1 MSEAQGTLY
10 PVSDGTASPAQDGAE
25 AQPDRGAEPA
35 SALAW
40 SAVGADPG
48 LVSPV
53 EPGGPSM
60 SPAGEDLHLS
70 MGWDRFEKL
79 VLALF
84 KRVLG
89 ARDVKFRRYGTQG
102 QAQHGIDL
110 AGRDSDGSYIVVQCK
125 DYRRLT
131 ATDLR
136 AAVETFAKGPRP
148 FDARA
153 FVLVTSASTQPT
165 QLADELAALQDEH
178 ADLEIDLWGS
188 EVLNAQLRG
197 FADIVARFWTRETA
211 SVFCTGVPAPGV
223 PASPPDRQEQA
234 ERILLGPLNTS
245 DVTPVLRAAEAAR
258 ADDPHKAAELFG
270 QVAERLAAAGFHGH
284 SFVLRRRQLD
294 VMAAASM
301 ADEAIALAGELAVAA
316 LMHGERDD
324 ARALDRLVIALEDNA
339 DPQDGDAPARRR
351 HRELLDAVVGDTL
364 RPVGSPTGLLAALPA
379 IAGVEDPAYHP
390 TLVLYLAEDLF
401 ATAPASLEGVQTLV
415 EAAIERADQD
425 VSASDVLLRLRLVHA
440 EYDEDE
446 RRSLLRSARRHLVP
460 GRTAALISAREA
472 RRCALEGRVEEAS
485 EAWRD
490 AVHDAIHAGLH
501 DDAANWLYAIRALN
515 VQYGPWTV
523 DLDDEHRLAQAMRT
537 TSSSRILDRTR
548 DPGEAAMS
556 ALVRGKPIEAL
567 LSARRWLIDSCV
579 TGSWASESDAA
590 EVLGDIYA
598 TNREP
603 ALAAALYQRVGAW
616 KKATEL
622 ANRVGDL
629 LLPTTP
635 WAAEPWWVV
644 HAQAAQVTAQEDLL
658 DAHTAG
664 RLLDELLDLARRGR
678 AGELTDGPTGSL
690 TLQAAKSACAL
701 APRGTAQQAQKVL
714 DLLDGDVAREKNHYF
729 HTDKEHAAACV
740 GIALAHP
747 TLAHTSLTRL
757 MDLAS
762 FDAQP
767 AQKELVQDEVL
778 ALMSGHDEDR
788 VLPPGLLDCLSAEER
803 AALRERVVGMVE
815 DGRYLAD
822 IVLESIDP
830 GHALVQERARAA
842 RESILARPDPDP
854 GHVAFGTGIVREAYL
869 ASLLPPAEAR
879 DCLDKLMVVASDPRE
894 VASNRQDALTGA
906 RNLVL
911 GQPAEVRADI
921 FEQARPFA
929 VGDRDGSALD
939 DFTGEPHPLSAA
951 KINMGSASLR
961 GDGLRLAHA
970 AADRPEQHEWMREQA
985 VGLLRSGLQRDIHAA
1000 AVVINGLPAEITN
1013 AVDAGLLAASEH
1025 AVVRQVAALLSVR
1038 EPERYHAV
1046 LTRLASDAD
1055 HRVRRTLAGGIARS
1069 KAAVLGP
1076 LASARNTLQQD
1087 PRHSVRTALADPG

>member
-1 MSEAQGTLY
+1 
-10 PVSDGTASPAQDGAE
+10 
-25 AQPDRGAEPA
+25 
-35 SALAW
+35 
-40 SAVGADPG
+40 
-48 LVSPV
+48 
-53 EPGGPSM
+53 
-60 SPAGEDLHLS
+60 

-84 KRVLG
+84 KRVQG

-102 QAQHGIDL
+102 QTQHGIDL
-110 AGRDSDGSYIVVQCK
+110 AGRDPDGSYVVVQCK

-131 ATDLR
+131 AAHLR

-148 FDARA
+148 FDAQFA
-153 FVLVTSASTQPT
+153 A
-165 QLADELAALQDEH
+165 ELAALQDEH
-178 ADLEIDLWGS
+178 PDLEIDLWGS
-188 EVLNAQLRG
+188 EVLNDQLRG

-223 PASPPDRQEQA
+223 PAPPPDRQEQA

-245 DVTPVLRAAEAAR
+245 DVKPTLRAAEAAG
-258 ADDPHKAAELFG
+258 ADDPRKAAELFG
-270 QVAERLAAAGFHGH
+270 QERLAAAGFHGH

-294 VMAAASM
+294 VMAAATM

-324 ARALDRLVIALEDNA
+324 ARALDRLAIELEDNA
-339 DPQDGDAPARRR
+339 DPQDGGAPARRR

-364 RPVGSPTGLLAALPA
+364 RPVGAPMELIAALPA
-379 IAGVEDPAYHP
+379 VAGVEDPAYHP
-390 TLVLYLAEDLF
+390 TLVLYLAEDVF
-401 ATAPASLEGVQTLV
+401 ATAPASLVGIQNLV
-415 EAAIERADQD
+415 EAAIERAEQD
-425 VSASDVLLRLRLVHA
+425 VSASDVLLRLRLVRA

-460 GRTAALISAREA
+460 GRAAALINAREA

-523 DLDDEHRLAQAMRT
+523 DLDDEHRLAQALRA
-537 TSSSRILDRTR
+537 TSSGRILDRTR

-579 TGSWASESDAA
+579 TGSWASESEAA

-616 KKATEL
+616 KEATKL
-622 ANRVGDL
+622 AGRVGDL

-635 WAAEPWWVV
+635 WADEPWWVV
-644 HAQAAQVTAQEDLL
+644 HALAAQVSAQVDLL
-658 DAHTAG
+658 DPQTAS

-678 AGELTDGPTGSL
+678 AGELTDSPAGSL
-690 TLQAAKSACAL
+690 TLQAAKSACDL
-701 APRGTAQQAQKVL
+701 ASRGTAHQAKEVL
-714 DLLDGDVAREKNHYF
+714 DLLAANVVREKNHYF

-740 GIALAHP
+740 SIALAHP
-747 TLAHTSLTRL
+747 TLAHTALTRL
-757 MDLAS
+757 IDLAS

-778 ALMSGHDEDR
+778 ALMSGRDEDR
-788 VLPPGLLDCLSAEER
+788 ILPPGLLDCLSTEER

-815 DGRYLAD
+815 EGRYLAD

-842 RESILARPDPDP
+842 RASILTRPDPDP
-854 GHVAFGTGIVREAYL
+854 GHVDFGTAMVREAYL
-869 ASLLPPAEAR
+869 ASLLPHGEAR

-894 VASNRQDALTGA
+894 AASNRQDALAGA

-911 GQPAEVRADI
+911 AQPADVRANI
-921 FEQARPFA
+921 FEQARSFA
-929 VGDRDGSALD
+929 AGDRDGSALD
-939 DFTGEPHPLSAA
+939 DLTGEPHPLSAA
-951 KINMGSASLR
+951 KINMGTASLR

-970 AADRPEQHEWMREQA
+970 SADRPKQHEWVREQA
-985 VGLLRSGLQRDIHAA
+985 VGLLRSDVQHDIHAA
-1000 AVVINGLPAEITN
+1000 AVVINGLPSEITD
-1013 AVDAGLLAASEH
+1013 AVDVGLLAASEH
-1025 AVVRQVAALLSVR
+1025 AVVRQVAALLLVR
-1038 EPERYHAV
+1038 EPERYPAV

-1055 HRVRRTLAGGIARS
+1055 HRVRRTLAEGIARS

-1076 LASARNTLQQD
+1076 LTSARSTLQQD
-1087 PRHSVRTALADPG
+1087 RRHSVRAALGDRG